1 MRMRVFRKGIKKV
14 VAFTAALSLAVTS
27 NSFGMAGRG
36 YAEAAENLKI
46 SDNRKQAVT
55 EITDM
60 DDIYEKSNKS
70 RVSVHD
76 PSIIKDT
83 DGTYYIFGSH
93 LAWAKSKDLENWT
106 AFSNNISTDY
116 ETLFAEEFEWAR
128 AGDSVYQPSGNVWA
142 PDVIWN
148 ESMQK

>member
-60 DDIYEKSNKS
+60 DKI
-70 RVSVHD
+70 
-76 PSIIKDT
+76 
-83 DGTYYIFGSH
+83 
-93 LAWAKSKDLENWT
+93 
-106 AFSNNISTDY
+106 
-116 ETLFAEEFEWAR
+116 
-128 AGDSVYQPSGNVWA
+128 
-142 PDVIWN
+142 
-148 ESMQK
+148 